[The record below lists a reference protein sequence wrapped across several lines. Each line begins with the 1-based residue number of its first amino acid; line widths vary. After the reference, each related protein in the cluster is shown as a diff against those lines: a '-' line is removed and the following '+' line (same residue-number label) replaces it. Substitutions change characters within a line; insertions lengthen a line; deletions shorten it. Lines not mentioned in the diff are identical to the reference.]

1 MHIEEAEVDSD
12 ESSTDVE
19 ERDTRGVCPPCA
31 HDRYNNNIRRHAHD
45 DFSDDTDYG
54 EQLHLKTLL
63 TVYN

>member
-1 MHIEEAEVDSD
+1 MHLDEADIDSD
-12 ESSTDVE
+12 ASSTDLE

-54 EQLHLKTLL
+54 E
-63 TVYN
+63 